1 MGKRSEYERKER
13 DFYPTPL
20 EAFLPILPHLP
31 YNFTYIEPCAGD
43 GELIKHMEKYC
54 SGGKLLH
61 ASDIEPQNDMVGLFK
76 LHKQDMFE
84 VSIPQNTQYIITN
97 PPWDRGILHK
107 MLEQFPKKVGMW
119 LLFDADWIH
128 TKQSI
133 QFQHMLKSIVSIGRV
148 KWIADSKSVGKDNC
162 AWYYFDDR
170 PEWQQED
177 VKIKNGAINFYGK
190 RENKTR

>member
-1 MGKRSEYERKER
+1 MGKRSDYERKER

-20 EAFLPILPHLP
+20 EAFLPVVSHLP

-43 GELIKHMEKYC
+43 GTLVEHIEDHC
-54 SGGKLLH
+54 TGAKLQL
-61 ASDIEPQNDMVGLFK
+61 ASDIEPQADWIEK
-76 LHKQDMFE
+76 WDMFE
-84 VSIPQNTQYIITN
+84 LIIKPSTQFIITN
-97 PPWDRGILHK
+97 PPWDRKILHSMIEK
-107 MLEQFPKKVGMW
+107 FSSKVGMF

-133 QFQHMLKSIVSIGRV
+133 PYQDMLRSVISVGRV
-148 KWIADSKSVGKDNC
+148 KWIPDSKSVGKDNC

-170 PEWQQED
+170 PDWQQDE
-177 VKIKNGAINFYGK
+177 VKIKNGAINLYGK